1 MARPNSTTDA
11 GKIVYVEAECDLRS
25 FEVRVHWVAENVAKQ
40 DPAAFKNVTVIR
52 DTFLRSVVEVPNDGE
67 KSYAQM
73 MQEALDKAQHY
84 FTSFDFQAYYR
95 RRITRACNARK
106 LAYDSL
112 QRSQTCL

>member
-1 MARPNSTTDA
+1 MARPNSTTNA
-11 GKIVYVEAECDLRS
+11 GKIVYVEVECDLRS
-25 FEVRVHWVAENVAKQ
+25 YEVRMHWVAENVAKQ

-84 FTSFDFQAYYR
+84 LTSFDFQAYYR

-106 LAYDSL
+106 LIYTENNKSKGE
-112 QRSQTCL
+112 